1 MFLETVKLIFAQR
14 YNVSV
19 AELSAD
25 TLISDVCTDSLEILE
40 LLMYIEEELSV
51 TVPDDVAQ
59 ELKTLGDI
67 AAFMDGN
74 ISEQAIQDI
83 QKKLQENA

>member
-1 MFLETVKLIFAQR
+1 MSLDTVKLIFAQR
-14 YNVSV
+14 YNVS
-19 AELSAD
+19 ASDLSAD
-25 TLISDVCTDSLEILE
+25 SLIADVCTDSLEVLE
-40 LLMYIEEELSV
+40 LLMYIEEEFNV

-74 ISEQAIQDI
+74 IPEQTILDI
-83 QKKLQENA
+83 QKKLQ

>member
-1 MFLETVKLIFAQR
+1 MSLETVKLIFAQR

-19 AELSAD
+19 DDLTAD
-25 TLISDVCTDSLEILE
+25 SLISDVCTDSLEILE
-40 LLMYIEEELSV
+40 LLMYIEEEFTV

-67 AAFMDGN
+67 SAFMDGN
-74 ISEQAIQDI
+74 IPEETVAEIY
-83 QKKLQENA
+83 KKLQENA

>member
-1 MFLETVKLIFAQR
+1 MYLDIVKLIFSQR

-19 AELSAD
+19 ADLSAD
-25 TLISDVCTDSLEILE
+25 SLISDVCGDSLEVLE
-40 LLMYIEEELSV
+40 LLMYIEEEFVV
-51 TVPDDVAQ
+51 TVPDEIAQ
-59 ELKTLGDI
+59 EMKTLGDI

-74 ISEQAIQDI
+74 IPEQTVLDI

>member
-1 MFLETVKLIFAQR
+1 MSLETVKLIFNQR
-14 YNVSV
+14 YGVSV
-19 AELSAD
+19 ADMNEE

-40 LLMYIEEELSV
+40 LLMYIEEEFSV

-67 AAFMDGN
+67 AGFMDGT
-74 ISEQAIQDI
+74 ISEETLESITRKIQN
-83 QKKLQENA
+83 EA